1 MKSTIAAIDF
11 GTSKI
16 VTLVAETSGSQRCDI
31 VGAGISMYDGF
42 LDGEWNNTMA
52 LNEAI
57 QKSISEAENQSKRKI
72 REINVGVPGE
82 FTRVYA
88 VETSVTIQGADP
100 RVTPRHV
107 EKIFANADKRL
118 SPVRGVVVHRSP
130 AWFMVDGGKK
140 TLEPVGLK
148 GNELKALVSFV
159 VADTFFLDDVMAR
172 LRDMNITVSGFFS
185 SSTGEAMLYLLEED
199 RDRTALLIDVGYL
212 CTDVMAVEG
221 DAVIFQKTLP
231 VGGGH
236 IAADVAEGGE
246 VAIEKMTTSTRKATI
261 KKAMK
266 GIGLTDEAVL
276 SGYGN
281 PVGEANT
288 QLAQA
293 IAAKVDNDCMDAL
306 QTASLIYDGSQ
317 AQISYNAIVDAVD
330 LFEEEMGCSDK
341 VLFIHPKQVT
351 QLRKNPDFLSADKYT
366 PGVSLTGEIGM
377 IAGCRLVPSKKVP
390 LAEGVYACPIVKLE
404 ADPCLLYTS
413 PSPRDS

>member
-1 MKSTIAAIDF
+1 MSDFITKLSELIDPEVMGDMVSARIPKKLRVAPF
-11 GTSKI
+11 AKI
-16 VTLVAETSGSQRCDI
+16 DDTLQ
-31 VGAGISMYDGF
+31 
-42 LDGEWNNTMA
+42 
-52 LNEAI
+52 
-57 QKSISEAENQSKRKI
+57 
-72 REINVGVPGE
+72 GVPG
-82 FTRVYA
+82 
-88 VETSVTIQGADP
+88 
-100 RVTPRHV
+100 
-107 EKIFANADKRL
+107 
-118 SPVRGVVVHRSP
+118 
-130 AWFMVDGGKK
+130 
-140 TLEPVGLK
+140 
-148 GNELKALVSFV
+148 
-159 VADTFFLDDVMAR
+159 DT
-172 LRDMNITVSGFFS
+172 ITVPAY
-185 SSTGEAMLYLLEED
+185 TY
-199 RDRTALLIDVGYL
+199 I
-212 CTDVMAVEG
+212 G
-221 DAVIFQKTLP
+221 DAS
-231 VGGGH
+231 
-236 IAADVAEGGE
+236 DVAEGGE

-341 VLFIHPKQVT
+341 VLFI

-404 ADPCLLYTS
+404 ADPEVDDEIPALTIYRKPKTRTTEITADEFYVAVLS
-413 PSPRDS
+413 NEAKVVLAKFKA